1 MDDHT
6 RTQQSARPDTMDD
19 DDKRSVR
26 LVWTSPKRGQ
36 KGPTHSLH
44 DLPIFGPWDLGAGA
58 SQRRSRLSIRCTSTV
73 SRDDQPTLGDT
84 KRKTDGGEH
93 RTVPS
98 EGQPERPCPR
108 CAEHTTRGDVHPAAD
123 SRNDPKNHSV
133 KQSNPRTC
141 VAHVRGLGR
150 RRVMRGG
157 TGRWPPTQGK
167 KPPPR
172 ATHTRTTCQPEPAK
186 RKRRRR
192 RRGATRQ
199 YGHP

>member
-1 MDDHT
+1 MDEHT

-26 LVWTSPKRGQ
+26 LVWTSPKRGP
-36 KGPTHSLH
+36 KRGRPSHSPH

-108 CAEHTTRGDVHPAAD
+108 CAEHTTRGDVHPAVN
-123 SRNDPKNHSV
+123 SRNDPKTTPES
-133 KQSNPRTC
+133 
-141 VAHVRGLGR
+141 
-150 RRVMRGG
+150 
-157 TGRWPPTQGK
+157 
-167 KPPPR
+167 R
-172 ATHTRTTCQPEPAK
+172 ATPERVLHTSEDSA
-186 RKRRRR
+186 
-192 RRGATRQ
+192 ADE
-199 YGHP
+199 

>member
-1 MDDHT
+1 MDEHT

-26 LVWTSPKRGQ
+26 LVWTSPKRGP
-36 KGPTHSLH
+36 KRGRPSHSPH

-98 EGQPERPCPR
+98 EGRREAKPTVCGTHHEGRRLRSGRLPERPKNHPVSR
-108 CAEHTTRGDVHPAAD
+108 ATPGRVLHTNKDSAAD
-123 SRNDPKNHSV
+123 
-133 KQSNPRTC
+133 
-141 VAHVRGLGR
+141 
-150 RRVMRGG
+150 
-157 TGRWPPTQGK
+157 
-167 KPPPR
+167 
-172 ATHTRTTCQPEPAK
+172 E
-186 RKRRRR
+186 
-192 RRGATRQ
+192 
-199 YGHP
+199 